1 MSQFSLVILYVR
13 DPAAS
18 AAFYTSLLGK
28 SPVEQSPTFAM
39 LPLGGETML
48 GLWIKT
54 GVEPKATPAGGSE
67 IAFTVPSR
75 EDVEATFRDW
85 RSKKVDIVQEPTT
98 MDFGHTFVGIDPDG
112 HRLRVFVPSAG

>member
-28 SPVEQSPTFAM
+28 PPVEQSPTFAM

-67 IAFTVPSR
+67 IAFTVSSR

-85 RSKKVDIVQEPTT
+85 RSKNVDIVQEPTT